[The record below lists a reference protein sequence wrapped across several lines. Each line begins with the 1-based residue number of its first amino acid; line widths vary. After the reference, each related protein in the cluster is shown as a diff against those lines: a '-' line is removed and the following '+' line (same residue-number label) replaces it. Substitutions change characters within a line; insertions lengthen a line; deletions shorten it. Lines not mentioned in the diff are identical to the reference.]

1 MSKNKKSIRVDTDSA
16 EWLSRI
22 RDRFKYSSVA
32 AVVEL
37 MLKIH
42 GAEFE
47 ARQAKVRGGKA

>member
-1 MSKNKKSIRVDTDSA
+1 MSKGKKSIRVNDDSA
-16 EWLSRI
+16 EWLARM
-22 RDRFKYSSVA
+22 RDHFRYSSVA

-37 MLKIH
+37 LLRIH